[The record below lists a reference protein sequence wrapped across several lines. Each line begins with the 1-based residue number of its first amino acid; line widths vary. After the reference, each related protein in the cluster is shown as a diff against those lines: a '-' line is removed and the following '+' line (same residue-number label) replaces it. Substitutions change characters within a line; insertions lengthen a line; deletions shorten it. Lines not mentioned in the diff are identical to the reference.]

1 MIICFLQNFLAT
13 LLNAQAQLLK
23 LPHLSAL
30 LILLM
35 LLSAGTEL
43 APEYLQILLLLTLPC
58 FKNAANG
65 PNKSAF
71 EVLPLI
77 NHYSRL
83 IMCMLAL
90 TAILKMSAYE
100 FFCYHYHKDKFN
112 IGNPVQF
119 FVCMVS
125 C

>member
-1 MIICFLQNFLAT
+1 M
-13 LLNAQAQLLK
+13 
-23 LPHLSAL
+23 LSAEFSCHSSKCS
-30 LILLM
+30 
-35 LLSAGTEL
+35 SAAIKIAASECAAYSANAVECWYRACSRISANTATANFAL
-43 APEYLQILLLLTLPC
+43 
-58 FKNAANG
+58 FKNAAND

-100 FFCYHYHKDKFN
+100 FFCYHYHKDKCLWSILATQCSFLY
-112 IGNPVQF
+112 VW
-119 FVCMVS
+119 
-125 C
+125 